1 MTTEW
6 PDGASARRVVF
17 LDVDG
22 TYASHGVVPPAHARA
37 VMAARSAGHLVFLC
51 TGRPI
56 VMLSQRLLA
65 AGFDGVV
72 ASAGGYVLLHDEVY
86 ADTRFSA
93 ALSIHALDALDAHGV
108 NYVLEAPEALYGA
121 PGVADTIRRVLR
133 ETGGAPRDGTGQR
146 HGGLR
151 DILECLTLRDDLRGV
166 SFAKI
171 ICVDSP
177 VPVVRLAS
185 AIGGPVAALP
195 SSITSLGERVGELYL
210 ADVHKAIGM
219 QLVVDALGKDP
230 SDVIAVGDGLNDLEM
245 LDYAGLA
252 VAIEGADA
260 RVLAVADRTAPPP
273 ERDGLALLFAE
284 LGLV

>member
-1 MTTEW
+1 MTAGG
-6 PDGASARRVVF
+6 PDRASARRVVF

-22 TYASHGVVPPAHARA
+22 TYASHGVVPPAHASA
-37 VMAARSAGHLVFLC
+37 VIAARSAGHLVFLC
-51 TGRPI
+51 TGRPM

-86 ADTRFSA
+86 ADTRFPA
-93 ALSIHALDALDAHGV
+93 ALSTRALDALDARGV
-108 NYVLEAPEALYGA
+108 SYVLEAPEALYGA
-121 PGVADTIRRVLR
+121 PGVADVIGGVLR
-133 ETGGAPRDGTGQR
+133 ETGGPSRDGMGES

-171 ICVDSP
+171 ICIDSP
-177 VPVVRLAS
+177 VPVARLAG

-195 SSITSLGERVGELYL
+195 SSIASLGERVGELYL
-210 ADVHKAIGM
+210 ADVHKAVGM
-219 QLVVDALGKDP
+219 QVVVEALGTDP
-230 SDVIAVGDGLNDLEM
+230 SDVVAVGDGLNDLEM